1 MEKLSFFEKL
11 GILGQNILAHPIFI
25 CLLLLPV
32 LLIFFNKKIT
42 KKAVVLIYIA
52 VILVV
57 LFVGNTTLFEL
68 FDNVVDGIFMTLYF
82 PNFITLFIVEVLS
95 AVITLITFLKKD
107 TTKVTKIINIT
118 GFAIIQTLF
127 CLVLTVIQVNDI
139 DIYKE
144 NALYASS
151 DVLTLMQLLMGT
163 FALQIVT
170 LVVVHAIDRITARLD
185 AKENGTSID
194 IQKQIESL
202 KETKTVLPEG
212 RITHAK
218 VEPEVKIIV
227 KEPEVKLPPIIP
239 VKPLDKNLIKEE
251 KIEPINLNEEIIK
264 EEHKPDLL
272 KPMEDPKPFISPK
285 TPIVKEVVK
294 QKISEPISKSQDV
307 KIPIISEPVSSFEN
321 FKLEY
326 PEKKAPAVTEMAP
339 VIKKEK
345 LKPIETF
352 IKPTPIEFSKVA
364 KEVAQPSVVNE
375 TVALSEQKLPI
386 AQPEPITNETP
397 KSVVQAVPE
406 QSQEGKE
413 LITNLEIIDFDKTV
427 KAIKNL
433 KTVYTL

>member
-118 GFAIIQTLF
+118 GFAVIQTLF

-202 KETKTVLPEG
+202 KESKTVLPEG

-251 KIEPINLNEEIIK
+251 KIEPIDLNEEIIK

-285 TPIVKEVVK
+285 APSVKDVIK
-294 QKISEPISKSQDV
+294 QKVSEPISKPQDI
-307 KIPIISEPVSSFEN
+307 KTPMISESVSSFEN
-321 FKLEY
+321 FKPEY

-339 VIKKEK
+339 VINKEK
-345 LKPIETF
+345 LKPIETV
-352 IKPTPIEFSKVA
+352 IRPTTVEPLKVEPTPIVKKEAPIISKPQVPA
-364 KEVAQPSVVNE
+364 TPAPVIK
-375 TVALSEQKLPI
+375 
-386 AQPEPITNETP
+386 ETP
-397 KSVVQAVPE
+397 RTVTPVIYEQAE
-406 QSQEGKE
+406 EEKE

-427 KAIKNL
+427 KALKNL

>member
-42 KKAVVLIYIA
+42 KKAIVLVYIA

-57 LFVGNTTLFEL
+57 LFVGNTTIFEL

-107 TTKVTKIINIT
+107 TTKVTKIINVT
-118 GFAIIQTLF
+118 GFALIQTLF

-144 NALYASS
+144 NALYASN

-163 FALQIVT
+163 FALQIIT
-170 LVVVHAIDRITARLD
+170 IVVVHAINKITDKLD
-185 AKENGTSID
+185 AKENEINQEN
-194 IQKQIESL
+194 IQKQIEDL
-202 KETKTVLPEG
+202 KATKTRLPEG

-227 KEPEVKLPPIIP
+227 KEPEVKLSPAVPI
-239 VKPLDKNLIKEE
+239 KPLDKNLISGE
-251 KIEPINLNEEIIK
+251 KIEPIDLNEELKK
-264 EEHKPDLL
+264 EKNKPDLL
-272 KPMEDPKPFISPK
+272 KPMADPKPFITPK
-285 TPIVKEVVK
+285 PTVSKEILN
-294 QKISEPISKSQDV
+294 QTNNV
-307 KIPIISEPVSSFEN
+307 KIEPNKETKDYVSAFEN
-321 FKLEY
+321 FKPEY
-326 PEKKAPAVTEMAP
+326 PNDLQAVEVTPTTKQPKLQPVETVIKPRPFISPIDQQKTIEKKNSA
-339 VIKKEK
+339 IKQDY
-345 LKPIETF
+345 
-352 IKPTPIEFSKVA
+352 SKVEN
-364 KEVAQPSVVNE
+364 KPVSSNLTNAQVVNE
-375 TVALSEQKLPI
+375 E
-386 AQPEPITNETP
+386 
-397 KSVVQAVPE
+397 
-406 QSQEGKE
+406 KE
-413 LITNLEIIDFDKTV
+413 LITNLEIVDFDKTV

>member
-95 AVITLITFLKKD
+95 AVITLITFLRKD
-107 TTKVTKIINIT
+107 TTKITKIINIT

-163 FALQIVT
+163 FALQIIT

-194 IQKQIESL
+194 IQKQIEGL
-202 KETKTVLPEG
+202 KETKTTLPEG

-218 VEPEVKIIV
+218 VEPEVKIII
-227 KEPEVKLPPIIP
+227 KEPEVKLSPIIP

-251 KIEPINLNEEIIK
+251 KIKPIDLNEEIIK

-272 KPMEDPKPFISPK
+272 KPMDDPKPFISPK
-285 TPIVKEVVK
+285 APTVKEVIK
-294 QKISEPISKSQDV
+294 QKVPEPTEAPKTI
-307 KIPIISEPVSSFEN
+307 EPVTTESVSSFEN
-321 FKLEY
+321 FKPEY

-345 LKPIETF
+345 LKPIETIIIPTSVEPLKVETTPMVKKEDPI
-352 IKPTPIEFSKVA
+352 IKEPQIPVIPAPVIKETPIIAPVI
-364 KEVAQPSVVNE
+364 
-375 TVALSEQKLPI
+375 SEQ
-386 AQPEPITNETP
+386 AQEE
-397 KSVVQAVPE
+397 
-406 QSQEGKE
+406 KE

-427 KAIKNL
+427 KALKNL